1 LQQRSRFLIQGGRR
15 FLAIHF
21 ETLIPRSALCNASAC
36 IYGGI
41 RASTRALNPHLGD
54 FLMTDKRNPVSSSHR
69 EQTRPVFSAR
79 KVALMASV
87 VTGLAV
93 YGFSS
98 SSDRFDI
105 FSSAAHAQV
114 GNAVSS
120 AAQPIGFAD
129 MVERVKPS
137 VISVKVTMK
146 EETTDANNKDDDDM
160 SGSPMERFF
169 RQFGGPNGGPQNP
182 GRNGRHGEMMG
193 QGSGF
198 FISSDGYAVT
208 NNHVV
213 DGVDK
218 VEVTTDAGK
227 TYTAKVIGTDPR
239 TDVALIKVEGGS
251 DFPFAKLSEGKARI
265 GDWVLAV
272 GNPFGLGGTVTAGI
286 VSASGRDIGSGPYDD
301 FIQIDAPVN
310 KGNSGG
316 PAFNMQGEVVG
327 VNTAIY
333 SPSGG
338 SVGIAFS
345 IPASTV
351 KNVIAQ
357 LKDKGS
363 VSRGWIGVQI
373 QPVTRDIADSMGLKQ
388 AEGALVADP
397 QKNGPAAR
405 AGIEAGDVITAV
417 NGQTVK
423 DARELAR
430 IIGGFAPGSVV
441 KLDLV
446 HKGKSNVVSLS
457 LGQLPNAQEAKADI
471 DAEGKAATHGTDVPR
486 LGLMV
491 APAGKVDG
499 AGKEG
504 VVVMK
509 VEPKSAAADRGLK
522 KGDVILEVAGKSVSN
537 PDDVG
542 EAIEAA
548 RTDKKNSVLM
558 RLRSGDASHYVA
570 VPLANG

>member
-1 LQQRSRFLIQGGRR
+1 MTNQNLLALRSR
-15 FLAIHF
+15 
-21 ETLIPRSALCNASAC
+21 
-36 IYGGI
+36 
-41 RASTRALNPHLGD
+41 
-54 FLMTDKRNPVSSSHR
+54 R
-69 EQTRPVFSAR
+69 EQKRSLFSAR
-79 KVALMASV
+79 KLALMASV
-87 VTGLAV
+87 VTGLCLV
-93 YGFSS
+93 GSS
-98 SSDRFDI
+98 PGSFI
-105 FSSAAHAQV
+105 FATAAHAQAS
-114 GNAVSS
+114 NAVSGVR
-120 AAQPIGFAD
+120 QPTGFAD
-129 MVERVKPS
+129 MVDRVKPS

-146 EETTDANNKDDDDM
+146 EKVVDADSKTDDGSD
-160 SGSPMERFF
+160 SPMERFF
-169 RQFGGPNGGPQNP
+169 RRFGGAEGMPQNP
-182 GRNGRHGEMMG
+182 GREGRHGEMMG

-213 DGVDK
+213 EGADK
-218 VEVTTDAGK
+218 VEVTTDAGT

-251 DFPFAKLSEGKARI
+251 DFPFVKLSEGKARI

-286 VSASGRDIGSGPYDD
+286 VSANGRDIGSGPYDD
-301 FIQIDAPVN
+301 YIQIDAPVN

-316 PAFNMQGEVVG
+316 PSFNMQGEVVG

-351 KNVIAQ
+351 KTVIAQ

-373 QPVTRDIADSMGLKQ
+373 QPVTQDIADSLSLKK
-388 AEGALVADP
+388 AEGALVAEP
-397 QKNGPAAR
+397 QKDGPAAK
-405 AGIEAGDVITAV
+405 AGVEAGDVITAV
-417 NGQTVK
+417 NGQTIK

-430 IIGGFAPGSVV
+430 VIGAIAPGATA
-441 KLDLV
+441 KLDVL
-446 HKGKSNVVSLS
+446 HQGKSKVVNLT
-457 LGQLPNAQEAKADI
+457 LGQLLNKEAKADVGS
-471 DAEGKAATHGTDVPR
+471 DGKGSTHGTDVPR
-486 LGLMV
+486 LGMTV
-491 APAGKVDG
+491 APAAKVDG

-504 VVVMK
+504 VVVTQ

-522 KGDVILEVAGKSVSN
+522 KGDVILEVAGKSVSS
-537 PDDVG
+537 PGDVSS
-542 EAIEAA
+542 ALDAA
-548 RTDKKNSVLM
+548 RTDKKSSVLM